1 MGGLDHPASGAP
13 ARRVD
18 LLGDLLAASADVR
31 RQVVAADQLADLGVV
46 VCLVQADALRVL

>member
-1 MGGLDHPASGAP
+1 MGGLNDPASGAP

-18 LLGDLLAASADVR
+18 LLFDLLAACADVR
-31 RQVVAADQLADLGVV
+31 REVIVADQLTDLGVV